1 LTRLER
7 IIIKTPPGN
16 LFLKKSKSWS
26 PRGFEGI
33 PLYDVL
39 IFFRNRFS
47 IPSLT
52 ERAAAISYNFI
63 MSIPPTC
70 LFLFTLIPNLPFISK
85 KGIKTQLHG
94 LIVDI
99 VPAKTYNTGLI
110 HFVDSFINGSKI
122 GLMSFSFVLSLFFAS
137 NGIMGVM
144 RSFNKDQVGF
154 QKIRGL
160 KKRWAALKLTV
171 LLFSL
176 LLLCLILLFLQSDIL
191 NWIGVKNK
199 LTKNFILYGKWL
211 LIIALVFYS
220 FAFIY
225 KYAPSTKKR
234 WKLVSPGAVLAT
246 FLSIIFTIGFSS
258 FINNF
263 GRFNVLYGSIGT
275 IMVFMT
281 LIFINSLVVLIGFD
295 FNVSIKT
302 LKAHSDEGEVGEEGA
317 ALSKHA
323 QRNIL

>member
-1 LTRLER
+1 VKRS
-7 IIIKTPPGN
+7 
-16 LFLKKSKSWS
+16 KKWT

-33 PLYDVL
+33 SFYEVVR
-39 IFFRNRFS
+39 FFGRNFS

-85 KGIKTQLHG
+85 QGIKTQLHV

-110 HFVDSFINGSKI
+110 NFVDSFINGSTV
-122 GLMSFSFVLSLFFAS
+122 GLVSFSFFLSLFFAS
-137 NGIMGVM
+137 NGIIGVM
-144 RSFNKDQVGF
+144 RSFNKDQIGF
-154 QKIRGL
+154 EKVKGL
-160 KKRWAALKLTV
+160 KKRWIAIKLTI
-171 LLFSL
+171 LLFGL
-176 LLLCLILLFLQSDIL
+176 LLLCLVLLLAQSNILK
-191 NWIGVKNK
+191 WIGVKNA
-199 LTKNFILYGKWL
+199 LVRDVILYGKWV
-211 LIIALVFYS
+211 LILALIFYS

-225 KYAPSTKKR
+225 RYAPSTTKP
-234 WKLVSPGAVLAT
+234 WKLVSPGAVIAT
-246 FLSIIFTIGFSS
+246 LLSILSTIGFST

-275 IMVFMT
+275 IMVFMI

-295 FNVSIKT
+295 FNVSISFPT
-302 LKAHSDEGEVGEEGA
+302 PCT
-317 ALSKHA
+317 
-323 QRNIL
+323 

>member
-1 LTRLER
+1 MTNLER
-7 IIIKTPPGN
+7 IIFKTPPAN
-16 LFLKKSKSWS
+16 FFVRKSKGWS
-26 PRGFEGI
+26 PAGFEGM
-33 PLYDVL
+33 PLYDVMT
-39 IFFRNRFS
+39 FFRKHFS

-63 MSIPPTC
+63 MSVPPTC

-85 KGIKTQLHG
+85 RSLKKELHS

-110 HFVDSFINGSKI
+110 NFVDSFINGSKI
-122 GLMSFSFVLSLFFAS
+122 GLISFSFVLSLFFAS
-137 NGIMGVM
+137 NAIMGVM
-144 RSFNKDQVGF
+144 RSFNKDHIGF
-154 QKIRGL
+154 EKINGL
-160 KKRWAALKLTV
+160 KKRWIAIKLTT

-176 LLLCLILLFLQSDIL
+176 LMLCLVLLLLQSNIL
-191 NWIGVKNK
+191 NWIGVKNRVIK
-199 LTKNFILYGKWL
+199 DVILYGKWV

-225 KYAPSTKKR
+225 RYAPATTKR

-246 FLSIIFTIGFSS
+246 FLSILFTIAFSS

-275 IMVFMT
+275 IMVFMI

-302 LKAHSDEGEVGEEGA
+302 LKA
-317 ALSKHA
+317 LSE
-323 QRNIL
+323 QTNPVQNRT

>member
-1 LTRLER
+1 MQRAER
-7 IIIKTPPGN
+7 TILAKLP
-16 LFLKKSKSWS
+16 FYFFVKQSKKWS

-33 PLYDVL
+33 TFYEVAS
-39 IFFRNRFS
+39 FFRRNFS
-47 IPSLT
+47 IPNLT

-63 MSIPPTC
+63 MSVPPTC
-70 LFLFTLIPNLPFISK
+70 LFIFTLIPNLPFISK
-85 KGIKTQLHG
+85 RGMKTQLHS

-110 HFVDSFINGSKI
+110 NFVDSFINGSKV
-122 GLMSFSFVLSLFFAS
+122 GLISFSFFLSLFFAS

-144 RSFNKDQVGF
+144 RSFNKDQIGF
-154 QKIRGL
+154 EKVKGL
-160 KKRWAALKLTV
+160 KKRWMAIKLTI

-176 LLLCLILLFLQSDIL
+176 LLVCLVLLLVQSNILK
-191 NWIGVKNK
+191 WIGVKNA
-199 LTKNFILYGKWL
+199 LVRDVILYGKWG
-211 LIIALVFYS
+211 LILALIFYS

-225 KYAPSTKKR
+225 RYAPATTKR
-234 WKLVSPGAVLAT
+234 WKLVSPGAVIAT
-246 FLSIIFTIGFSS
+246 FLSILSTIGFST

-275 IMVFMT
+275 IMVFMI

-302 LKAHSDEGEVGEEGA
+302 LKALSEQKRPDEGRGTFTSV
-317 ALSKHA
+317 
-323 QRNIL
+323 I

>member
-1 LTRLER
+1 MQRPERPILT
-7 IIIKTPPGN
+7 KPPFYFFVKQSKKWTPP
-16 LFLKKSKSWS
+16 
-26 PRGFEGI
+26 GFEGI
-33 PLYDVL
+33 SFYEVVG
-39 IFFRNRFS
+39 FFGRNFS

-85 KGIKTQLHG
+85 KGIKTQLHS

-110 HFVDSFINGSKI
+110 NFVDSFINGSKI
-122 GLMSFSFVLSLFFAS
+122 GLISFSFFLSLFFAS

-144 RSFNKDQVGF
+144 RSFNKDHIGF
-154 QKIRGL
+154 EKVKGL
-160 KKRWAALKLTV
+160 KKRWIAIKLT
-171 LLFSL
+171 
-176 LLLCLILLFLQSDIL
+176 ILLFGLLLICLVLLLVQSNIL
-191 NWIGVKNK
+191 NWIGVKNA
-199 LTKNFILYGKWL
+199 LVRDVILYGKWV
-211 LIIALVFYS
+211 LILALIFYS

-225 KYAPSTKKR
+225 RYAPATTKP
-234 WKLVSPGAVLAT
+234 WKLVSPGAVIAT
-246 FLSIIFTIGFSS
+246 LLSILSTIGFST

-275 IMVFMT
+275 IMVFMIV
-281 LIFINSLVVLIGFD
+281 IFINSLVVLIGFD

-302 LKAHSDEGEVGEEGA
+302 LKALSDRKKTGESNGTF
-317 ALSKHA
+317 
-323 QRNIL
+323 

>member
-1 LTRLER
+1 VKRS
-7 IIIKTPPGN
+7 
-16 LFLKKSKSWS
+16 KKWT

-33 PLYDVL
+33 SFYEVVR
-39 IFFRNRFS
+39 FFGRNFS

-85 KGIKTQLHG
+85 QGIKTQLHV

-110 HFVDSFINGSKI
+110 NFVDSFINGSTV
-122 GLMSFSFVLSLFFAS
+122 GLVSFSFFLSLFFAS
-137 NGIMGVM
+137 NGIIGVM
-144 RSFNKDQVGF
+144 RSFNKDQIGF
-154 QKIRGL
+154 EKVKGL
-160 KKRWAALKLTV
+160 KKRWIAIKLTI
-171 LLFSL
+171 LLFGL
-176 LLLCLILLFLQSDIL
+176 LLLCLVLLLAQSNILK
-191 NWIGVKNK
+191 WIGVKNA
-199 LTKNFILYGKWL
+199 LVRDVILYGKWV
-211 LIIALVFYS
+211 LILALIFYS

-225 KYAPSTKKR
+225 RYAPSTTKP
-234 WKLVSPGAVLAT
+234 WKLVSPGAVIAT
-246 FLSIIFTIGFSS
+246 LLSILSTIGFST

-275 IMVFMT
+275 IMVFMI

-302 LKAHSDEGEVGEEGA
+302 LKALSEQKTAGEDNGTFSSVT
-317 ALSKHA
+317 
-323 QRNIL
+323 